1 MTGFDLLKLLFWV
14 LGVTLGRASQKRHC
28 TMHTMQVEKCAESE
42 MSRSAVS
49 MVLFLSVWKITVAS
63 WIHIPTICW
72 HPHIRRSL
80 SHTVCP
86 HPHPPCHQPSSYN
99 CNPPPNIQ
107 AWDWVFRD
115 LVTNLQNILDAF
127 WRKPGSIEARY
138 WLFFRPSLTNVRC
151 CSDIWDLLYMSQL
164 SAPVWV
170 SS

>member
-1 MTGFDLLKLLFWV
+1 MHYEHY
-14 LGVTLGRASQKRHC
+14 TLCTLC
-28 TMHTMQVEKCAESE
+28 TMHTRQAQKCTKRVE
-42 MSRSAVS
+42 MSRSALS
-49 MVLFLSVWKITVAS
+49 MVLFLSVWKLTVAS
-63 WIHIPTICW
+63 RIHIPTICW

-86 HPHPPCHQPSSYN
+86 PPSHPPCHQPSSYN

-107 AWDWVFRD
+107 TWDSVFRD

-138 WLFFRPSLTNVRC
+138 WLFFRLTLTNV
-151 CSDIWDLLYMSQL
+151 CSCVDIWDLLYMFQL